1 MRIWESESRPAS
13 RSLHHLKC
21 KFCILWWA
29 IYFLFLN
36 IYIFDIQISQNYI
49 LQVYFHRIYI
59 SIYFLCQYLLCNKC
73 PASARLLPFTWI
85 LPPPPPSSAVG
96 STQPCPRGENF
107 QADLKPRATPCNV
120 FSLPHMS
127 VTDICINPDD
137 QYLYQCSYSS
147 FVSIVVPFVFVL
159 FSTLSQM

>member
-1 MRIWESESRPAS
+1 MRVRKSSCVKVFTSFAMQIFYP
-13 RSLHHLKC
+13 LMD
-21 KFCILWWA
+21 
-29 IYFLFLN
+29 N
-36 IYIFDIQISQNYI
+36 IFSVPRYLTSQNYI

-59 SIYFLCQYLLCNKC
+59 SIYFLCQYLVCIKF

-107 QADLKPRATPCNV
+107 QADPSPRATPCNV

-137 QYLYQCSYSS
+137 QYLYQCSYHR
-147 FVSIVVPFVFVL
+147 L
-159 FSTLSQM
+159 WQ